1 MDYCFINCMC
11 KFLNHT
17 YIGHS
22 YRNSSVL
29 LFFYKQEGSNVFDK
43 YRDYFDK
50 KEKEI
55 EEKTNLINKK
65 IFDETACSEKG
76 IKF

>member
-1 MDYCFINCMC
+1 MCLINIEII
-11 KFLNHT
+11 L
-17 YIGHS
+17 I
-22 YRNSSVL
+22 R
-29 LFFYKQEGSNVFDK
+29 
-43 YRDYFDK
+43 K
-50 KEKEI
+50 KREI